1 MILSLILYYFLMSV
15 YFYPCKG
22 STDKTVVLSSGLGGH
37 AHFWQPQIEAL
48 TEHFQVLCYDQEGVF
63 TDSPILPDDYTML
76 HLAEQLA
83 EILQQKNLQNCHFI
97 GHALGGFIGL
107 ELAKHHPEL
116 LDKLVLINAWD
127 QLDAHTQK
135 CFKTRIALLKHAG
148 IEAYVRAQALFLY
161 PPAWISTHADMLK
174 AQEDKMI
181 ASFAPVEN
189 VLKRLNA
196 LQQYRPAITASEIE
210 NSTLVIVNQDD
221 FLVPWQRGFALAKV
235 MKHTELELLT
245 SGAHASTVTETAS
258 INDILI
264 KFLNQA

>member
-1 MILSLILYYFLMSV
+1 MSV
-15 YFYPCKG
+15 YLYPCKHQ
-22 STDKTVVLSSGLGGH
+22 TDKTVVLSSGLGGH

-63 TDSPILPDDYTML
+63 SDSPQLPDGYSML

-83 EILQQKNLQNCHFI
+83 EILQQNKLHACHFI

-107 ELAKHHPEL
+107 ELAKHYPEL
-116 LDKLVLINAWD
+116 VDKLVLINAWD

-135 CFKTRIALLKHAG
+135 CFQARTALLQHAG

-161 PPAWISTHADMLK
+161 PPAWISAHATSLQ

-210 NSTLVIVNQDD
+210 NQTLVIVNQDD
-221 FLVPWQRGFALAKV
+221 FLVPWQRGFALAKLI
-235 MKHTELELLT
+235 KHAELELLT
-245 SGAHASTVTETAS
+245 SGAHASTVTQMAS
-258 INDILI
+258 VNDILI